1 MGSPIRP
8 DDTVSQSASLR
19 LSLSTAHDPRML
31 VSVKRCVN
39 LNKAR
44 HTTISSRG
52 NTAEVG
58 TVFAYSAL
66 SNHQK
71 DYVSRRR
78 LACNCN
84 RGIYRDGLADIR
96 AVGRHGEAD
105 VRKTLTISHTEF
117 LSQSSSSLVVVVVV
131 VVVWGHSTHRGIGS
145 ERNIGGCYV
154 DQTPKQTRVS
164 SEILTIRPEI
174 NPKQN
179 PKQTRQNRAR
189 NKPGA
194 VSPENGL

>member
-117 LSQSSSSLVVVVVV
+117 LSQSGSSLVVVV

-174 NPKQN
+174 NPKIN
-179 PKQTRQNRAR
+179 PKQTRTNMAR
-189 NKPGA
+189 NTPGA

>member
-8 DDTVSQSASLR
+8 DDAVSQSASLR

-117 LSQSSSSLVVVVVV
+117 LSQSGSSLVVVV

-174 NPKQN
+174 NPKIN
-179 PKQTRQNRAR
+179 PKQTRTNMAR
-189 NKPGA
+189 NTPGA

>member
-131 VVVWGHSTHRGIGS
+131 VWGHSTHRGIGS

-179 PKQTRQNRAR
+179 PKQTRKKIVSGTFR
-189 NKPGA
+189 A

>member
-131 VVVWGHSTHRGIGS
+131 WGHSTHRGIGS

-179 PKQTRQNRAR
+179 PKQTRKNRAR

>member
-1 MGSPIRP
+1 MGSPIRA

-131 VVVWGHSTHRGIGS
+131 WGHSTHRGIGS

-179 PKQTRQNRAR
+179 PKQTRKNRAR